1 MKDDDDEK
9 ANPVDTDSLQQQVK
23 DIGRRVGFL
32 ELTVCVICLGV
43 LMQDKSLKTLE
54 RVVSGK

>member
-1 MKDDDDEK
+1 MKDDDNER

-32 ELTVCVICLGV
+32 EFTVCLFGLIV

-54 RVVSGK
+54 KVVSGK